1 MKPNIHAEL
10 SVQKYGGDESDYQ
23 KIHDWFDQTKAH
35 HADMRHR
42 AILHNSWGIFLCE
55 QFFGTYIVNS
65 DGKRVQVRDIGEDH
79 VLQDLGRIPALTEFL
94 SLFPIETIS
103 KFSQPKRKTKSIS
116 ISDAFKKMP
125 KMFEH
130 GKGQVEDT
138 VEEAFKKLSKEKEV
152 LEDID
157 KLIDTP
163 EEQIK
168 EDDFF
173 QPMEDGTT
181 ELQPDAFDD
190 VDDEDDNWGRQGILD

>member
-1 MKPNIHAEL
+1 
-10 SVQKYGGDESDYQ
+10 
-23 KIHDWFDQTKAH
+23 
-35 HADMRHR
+35 
-42 AILHNSWGIFLCE
+42 
-55 QFFGTYIVNS
+55 
-65 DGKRVQVRDIGEDH
+65 
-79 VLQDLGRIPALTEFL
+79 
-94 SLFPIETIS
+94 
-103 KFSQPKRKTKSIS
+103 
-116 ISDAFKKMP
+116 
-125 KMFEH
+125 MFEH